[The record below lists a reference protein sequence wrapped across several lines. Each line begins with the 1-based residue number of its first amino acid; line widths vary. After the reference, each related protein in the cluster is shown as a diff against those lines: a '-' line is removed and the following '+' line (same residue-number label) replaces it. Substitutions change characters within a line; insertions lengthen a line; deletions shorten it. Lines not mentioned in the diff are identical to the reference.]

1 MGYQGRHIEGKETRL
16 RLLNSATELIAAQ
29 GYASTSI
36 SQICKTA
43 NAKPASLYWAFG
55 NKEGLL
61 AEVMETQAKTFF
73 DKCENVIEHG
83 ANLDHHIGDLA
94 EIFASQPEFLRLLLV
109 LSLERR
115 QGEPAI
121 IEAARRVRQKAR
133 AMIGESYRRRLTH
146 LSAEEAEP
154 IVDRLARM
162 FLMMLDGMFVAQSID
177 ANVPNM
183 LDIFDMII
191 SSVNAAADRWA
202 EV

>member
-16 RLLNSATELIAAQ
+16 RLLKAAAELIAAQ

-36 SQICKTA
+36 SQICKA
-43 NAKPASLYWAFG
+43 ADAKPASLYWAFG
-55 NKEGLL
+55 SKEGLL

-73 DKCENVIEHG
+73 DKFEGVVELG
-83 ANLDHHIGDLA
+83 ADLDRHIGDFA

-115 QGEPAI
+115 HGEPAI
-121 IEAARRVRQKAR
+121 IQAARRVRRKAR
-133 AMIGESYRRRLTH
+133 AMIGETYKRRLAH
-146 LSAEEAEP
+146 LPADRAEP
-154 IVDRLARM
+154 IVDRLTRM

-183 LDIFDMII
+183 HDIFDMIV

-202 EV
+202 EA